1 MQLFKLIFVI
11 YHFLLAWALFFYW
24 VLTLDFTSI
33 FLFYLTFTLSFIYKK
48 SNQPLSDDFDDAL
61 SEDFDDALSLSSA
74 LAATFV
80 LAAAFV

>member
-1 MQLFKLIFVI
+1 MLLFKLIFVI

-33 FLFYLTFTLSFIYKK
+33 FLFYLTFTLSFIYK
-48 SNQPLSDDFDDAL
+48 NHQPESDDEA
-61 SEDFDDALSLSSA
+61 EDFDDALSLSSA
-74 LAATFV
+74 LADTFV

>member
-33 FLFYLTFTLSFIYKK
+33 FLFYLTFTLSFIYK
-48 SNQPLSDDFDDAL
+48 NHQPESDDFDDAL

-74 LAATFV
+74 LADTFV

>member
-1 MQLFKLIFVI
+1 MLLFKLIFVI

-48 SNQPLSDDFDDAL
+48 SNQPESDDEA
-61 SEDFDDALSLSSA
+61 EDFDDALSLSSA
-74 LAATFV
+74 LADTFV

>member
-33 FLFYLTFTLSFIYKK
+33 FLFYLTFILSFIYK
-48 SNQPLSDDFDDAL
+48 NHQPESDDEADDFDDAL
-61 SEDFDDALSLSSA
+61 SLFLSLSSA
-74 LAATFV
+74 LVETFV

>member
-11 YHFLLAWALFFYW
+11 YHFLLAWALFFCW

-48 SNQPLSDDFDDAL
+48 SNQPESDDEV
-61 SEDFDDALSLSSA
+61 EDFDDALSLSSA
-74 LAATFV
+74 LADTFV

>member
-1 MQLFKLIFVI
+1 MLLFKLIFVI

-33 FLFYLTFTLSFIYKK
+33 FLFYLTFTLSFIYK
-48 SNQPLSDDFDDAL
+48 NHQPESDDEA
-61 SEDFDDALSLSSA
+61 EDFDDALSLSSA

>member
-48 SNQPLSDDFDDAL
+48 SNQPESDDEA
-61 SEDFDDALSLSSA
+61 EDFDDALSLSSA